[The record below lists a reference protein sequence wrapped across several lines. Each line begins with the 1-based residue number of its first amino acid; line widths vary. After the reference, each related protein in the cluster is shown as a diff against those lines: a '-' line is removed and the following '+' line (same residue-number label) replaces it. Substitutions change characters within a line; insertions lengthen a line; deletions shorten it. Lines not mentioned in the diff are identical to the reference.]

1 MSTITKESVVVYNN
15 QKYKVTLEV
24 TSNNGPEGTGPI
36 DEATI
41 TSTFAKHV
49 ADVYKKYLGPKE
61 DIDVKISKAGET
73 VVFDLKPG
81 YNSYIDSHSKEDGDD
96 AKKAYTGAMIQKAVN
111 PYIRRA
117 VGTAQNETGCKNAK
131 YKYNVDSKKL
141 KITITFSGCEVVNEE
156 STILQEGLKENFK
169 NVLKKIASVLHFTKK
184 KPEDK
189 EVEKKGKIAVSKEDQ
204 KEPLKEYVVRKDKDG
219 KSDGKIYVGT
229 DKEYGEILA
238 YLTESAVK
246 MIFDKDMH
254 LPAKTACHGNIVTV
268 DISEAVKQSIQ
279 ASEEEAKKNP
289 KYAKSFYKSKE
300 DGTLEN
306 SCAYYLYKEFVS
318 PALNAGYEAADKTI
332 YYLAPKDQCKT
343 HTPVN
348 KMVVRY
354 LENGKF
360 EAKFTGWLERKKK

>member
-1 MSTITKESVVVYNN
+1 MPSMKNSKVIEHDGH
-15 QKYKVTLEV
+15 KYRVTLEV
-24 TSNNGPEGTGPI
+24 ASDNGPEVTGPI

-156 STILQEGLKENFK
+156 SAILQEGKIADSFK
-169 NVLKKIASVLHFTKK
+169 ALLKKIASVLHFTKK
-184 KPEDK
+184 KPEEK
-189 EVEKKGKIAVSKEDQ
+189 ESEKVHAVAVNKDAEKQ
-204 KEPLKEYVVRKDKDG
+204 PLKEYVIRKDANG
-219 KSDGKIYVGT
+219 KLEKIFVANE
-229 DKEYGEILA
+229 KEYTSVLA
-238 YLTESAVK
+238 TLVEDGVK
-246 MIFDKDMH
+246 TIFDKAMH
-254 LPAKTACHGNIVTV
+254 LPAKVSSHGNIVTIDV
-268 DISEAVKQSIQ
+268 SEAVKQSIS
-279 ASEEEAKKNP
+279 ASEEAAKKDP
-289 KYAKSFYKSKE
+289 EYAKSFNKAKE
-300 DGTLEN
+300 EGYLEL
-306 SCAYYLYKEFVS
+306 SCSNWLYKEFVS
-318 PALNAGYEAADKTI
+318 PALHDCWKMAGDRLCWI
-332 YYLAPKDQCKT
+332 IPKDYGKCRV
-343 HTPVN
+343 HD
-348 KMVVRY
+348 KMVVKY
-354 LENGKF
+354 VDTCVF
-360 EAKFTGWLERKKK
+360 EAKFTAWLEKKK

>member
-1 MSTITKESVVVYNN
+1 MPSMKNSKVIEHDGH
-15 QKYKVTLEV
+15 KYRVTLEV
-24 TSNNGPEGTGPI
+24 ASNNGPEVTGPI

-156 STILQEGLKENFK
+156 SVIIQEGKIADSFK
-169 NVLKKIASVLHFTKK
+169 ALLKKIASVLHFTKN

-204 KEPLKEYVVRKDKDG
+204 KEPLKEFVIRKDKNG
-219 KSDGKIYVGT
+219 KSDGKVYVFN
-229 DKEYGEILA
+229 DKEYGNVLA
-238 YLTESAVK
+238 YVVELCLNESFK
-246 MIFDKDMH
+246 NSK
-254 LPAKTACHGNIVTV
+254 LPAKVSSSGNVVSI
-268 DISEAVKQSIQ
+268 DASEAVKETIE
-279 ASEEEAKKNP
+279 ASEAAAKKDP
-289 KYAKSFYKSKE
+289 EYAKSFNKAKE
-300 DGTLEN
+300 EGYLEN
-306 SCAYYLYKEFVS
+306 SSAKYIYDEFIS
-318 PALNAGYEAADKTI
+318 PALHVGYKIADDKII
-332 YYLAPKDQCKT
+332 YVVPKEKYKT
-343 HTPVN
+343 HTTAN
-348 KMVVRY
+348 KMVVKY
-354 LENGKF
+354 IEKGKF
-360 EAKFTGWLERKKK
+360 EAKFTGWLEKKK